1 MLDKAGECRG
11 QGRENSTAFCSGW
24 GINRPT
30 GAPGLQ
36 SSIQM
41 QLRPQSPQRKDSGH
55 LDRGWIPGQIPV
67 GEAMWLPFSQAG
79 STRATGLAAAGP
91 SSPPP
96 PNPVPQPGRGQ
107 GAGLRD
113 PEHPPT
119 PTGCLSPALPAAL
132 TGPRPRDKVGRD
144 VRGCW
149 LDGFSPHTPGLQ
161 VRLTSLRARGAGGP
175 QDAQQA
181 QAHTTTSGLG
191 PQRPNDQTQKALSLI
206 FFFFLKRN

>member
-91 SSPPP
+91 PSPPP

-107 GAGLRD
+107 GTGLRD

-161 VRLTSLRARGAGGP
+161 VRLTSLRARRVEQVGRRTPSRRRRTRPCPARAHSGP
-175 QDAQQA
+175 M
-181 QAHTTTSGLG
+181 TRLK
-191 PQRPNDQTQKALSLI
+191 RPCPW
-206 FFFFLKRN
+206 FFFF